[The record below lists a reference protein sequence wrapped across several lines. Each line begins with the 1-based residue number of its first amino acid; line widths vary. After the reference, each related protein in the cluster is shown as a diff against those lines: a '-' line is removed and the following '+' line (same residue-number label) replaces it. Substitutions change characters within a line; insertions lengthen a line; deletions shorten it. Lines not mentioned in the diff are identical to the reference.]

1 MMVSNRIFGVVLVSL
16 LVSLGTLIPGI
27 GFAASSIDF
36 GGAEN
41 FTLLAK
47 SGISATGTVAI
58 SGDVG
63 VSPSGASSFVG
74 FLPILDAS
82 NEFASSALVGGKLYA
97 ADYTTPT
104 KITKATID
112 METAYNDASSRSFP
126 AATGRAN
133 GEIGGL
139 TFTPGLYKW
148 NTAINILSDITLSG
162 GAEDVW
168 IFQIGENLNVA
179 SQVKIF
185 LTDGALSKNIFW
197 QVSGQTTLGADS
209 VFNGNILSKTS
220 IVFNTGA
227 VLNGRAFSQAAILL
241 NSNVITK
248 PGLSVFVPLVLSPT
262 PAAVVP
268 QPVTSSG
275 TSTPL
280 LVPMPPIATTSV
292 PVVQPIKPSWNITR
306 HLFLGLRGNDVS
318 ALQLFL
324 ILKKIGP
331 EAEKLSSVG
340 TTGYFGTLT
349 KKALAE
355 FQKSVGITP
364 AAGYF
369 GPKTLG
375 YINSL
380 N

>member
-1 MMVSNRIFGVVLVSL
+1 MKVFNRIFGVTLVTF
-16 LVSLGTLIPGI
+16 GTLIPGI
-27 GFAASSIDF
+27 GFATSSIDF

-41 FTLLAK
+41 FAILAK

-63 VSPSGASSFVG
+63 VSPSGASSLVG
-74 FLPILDAS
+74 FLEVLDTS
-82 NEFASSALVGGKLYA
+82 KEFASSKLVGGKLYV
-97 ADYTTPT
+97 ADYTTPD
-104 KITKATID
+104 KLTKAITD
-112 METAYNDASSRSFP
+112 METAYNDASARSFP
-126 AATGRAN
+126 TATGRAN

-139 TFTPGLYKW
+139 TLTPGLYKW
-148 NTAINILSDITLSG
+148 NTAVNILSDVTLSG

-168 IFQIGENLNVA
+168 IFQISENLNVA
-179 SQVKIF
+179 SQVKIL
-185 LTDGALSKNIFW
+185 LTDGALPKNIFW
-197 QVSGQTTLGADS
+197 QVSGQTTLGAGS
-209 VFNGNILSKTS
+209 VFNGNILGKTA
-220 IVFNTGA
+220 IILDVGT
-227 VLNGRAFSQAAILL
+227 VLNGRAFSQTAVLL
-241 NSNVITK
+241 NSSIVTK
-248 PGLSVFVPLVLSPT
+248 PGLSVFVPQVLSVT
-262 PAAVVP
+262 PVVP

-275 TSTPL
+275 TSTPFL
-280 LVPMPPIATTSV
+280 APIPPILVTPV
-292 PVVQPIKPSWNITR
+292 PVVVQPTKPVWNITK
-306 HLFLGLRGNDVS
+306 HLSLGSRGNDVS

-364 AAGYF
+364 AVGYF

-375 YINSL
+375 YINTL
-380 N
+380 M